1 MVGKGSM
8 VPLDSR
14 LLVPK
19 EMVGKGSM
27 VPLDSRLLLLK
38 EMIRQGSHPFLRKG
52 EQWVSIIK

>member
-1 MVGKGSM
+1 M

-14 LLVPK
+14 LLVLK

-27 VPLDSRLLLLK
+27 VHLDSRLLLLK